1 MHMSVCNG
9 VEVNLRVWLW
19 VYVKC
24 LIFFRQGLSPSLE
37 LASSASLSN
46 QWAPGIAIS
55 TPHAGVVNMRCD
67 TWVLGMWTLVLLF
80 THQVISPNPSH
91 GSLSAKT
98 FKHPWRLSIFL
109 HLCFYDDTT
118 AISCLIH
125 CFPNWDPVAFI
136 LQSQWSKNLN
146 LEQGSGDTH
155 L

>member
-1 MHMSVCNG
+1 MGWRWIYVYDFGSMLNVLFFSD
-9 VEVNLRVWLW
+9 RVSHQVWSLPVQL
-19 VYVKC
+19 VYLTSEPLV
-24 LIFFRQGLSPSLE
+24 LPFP
-37 LASSASLSN
+37 
-46 QWAPGIAIS
+46 P
-55 TPHAGVVNMRCD
+55 PHAGVVNMRCD

-146 LEQGSGDTH
+146 LEQGSGGDTH